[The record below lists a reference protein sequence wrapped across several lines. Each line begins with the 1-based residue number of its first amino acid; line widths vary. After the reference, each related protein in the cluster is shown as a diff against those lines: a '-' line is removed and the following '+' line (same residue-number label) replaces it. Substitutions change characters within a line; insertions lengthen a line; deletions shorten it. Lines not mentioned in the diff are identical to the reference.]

1 MKKFYVAVLFIIL
14 SQLIIAQ
21 NPNFEWVK
29 QMGGYLTNTGRSIT
43 TDAVGNVYTTGWFNG
58 TADFDPGVG
67 TANLSSASTGYYD
80 IFIQKLNSNGNFLWA
95 KKMGGTNHDMGR
107 SITTDAGGNV
117 YTTGRFMG
125 TADFDPGAGTAN
137 LTSAGGDDIFIQ
149 KLDGAGNLLWVKQ
162 MGGISIDV
170 GTSITTDAGGNVY
183 TTGSFTFTVDFD
195 PGVGTANLTSAGG
208 YDIFIQK
215 LDSGGNLLWV
225 KQMGGTSTNQ
235 GQSITTDACGNVYTI
250 GVFQGTA
257 DFDPGMGTVNLT
269 SAGGRDIFIQ
279 KLDSAGN
286 LLWAKRMGGTSIDY
300 GYSIT
305 TDACGNV
312 YTTGY
317 FHGTVDFDPGAG
329 TFNLISTNSYDI
341 FIQKLDSAGNFL
353 WVKQMGGTYND
364 YGHSIT
370 TDAGG
375 NVYTT
380 GRFEGTANFDPGAG
394 TTNLTSAGNE
404 DIFIQKLDS
413 AGNFLW
419 AKQMGGTSDDR
430 GYSITTNAGGNIYTT
445 GFFKGTVDF
454 DPGNGITNLTSAG
467 NEDIFIQKLSQCIP
481 SAGTDVVT
489 ACDSYTWIDSITYI
503 ASNNTATHTLTNA
516 GGCDSV
522 VTLNL
527 TINNSSS
534 GSETVSACDSYFWPT
549 DSNTYIASGIYNDTI
564 TNIVGCDSVI
574 TLNLTIN
581 NSSFGSETV
590 SACDSYFW
598 PTDSNTYI
606 ASGIYN
612 DTITNAAGCDS
623 VVTLNLTIITI
634 DNTVSKNGVTLTA
647 NEVGANYQWL
657 DCNNSY
663 SVISGATN
671 QSFTPTS
678 NGNYAVEITK
688 NSCVDTSNCYSITNI
703 GIIENSF
710 GDKLVFYPNPT
721 SGIVNLEF
729 GSNYKNVQIII
740 RNSEGKLVKHQEF
753 KKEQKISIEIEGSKG
768 IYLIEVISAD
778 KKAIIKVV
786 KQ

>member
-1 MKKFYVAVLFIIL
+1 MKNLYAAVLFLIL
-14 SQLIIAQ
+14 SQLTIAQ
-21 NPNFEWVK
+21 NPNFEWAK
-29 QMGGYLTNTGRSIT
+29 QMGGTSWDVGYSIT
-43 TDAVGNVYTTGWFNG
+43 TDACGNVYTTGYFNG
-58 TADFDPGVG
+58 TADFDPGAG
-67 TANLSSASTGYYD
+67 TTNLTSAGQND
-80 IFIQKLNSNGNFLWA
+80 IFIQKLDTAGNLLWA
-95 KKMGGTNHDMGR
+95 KQMGGTFNDYGY
-107 SITTDAGGNV
+107 SITTDANGNVYTTGYFMDTIDFDPGTGTFNLTSAGWWDIFIQKLDSAGNLLWAKQMGGTSHDYGHSIATDAGGNV
-117 YTTGRFMG
+117 YTTGLFSG
-125 TADFDPGAGTAN
+125 TADFDPGT
-137 LTSAGGDDIFIQ
+137 
-149 KLDGAGNLLWVKQ
+149 
-162 MGGISIDV
+162 
-170 GTSITTDAGGNVY
+170 
-183 TTGSFTFTVDFD
+183 
-195 PGVGTANLTSAGG
+195 GTANLTSAGG

-215 LDSGGNLLWV
+215 LDTSGNLIWVKQMGGNLDDYGRSISIDASSNVYTTGLFMGTSDFDPGTGIVNLTSAGYNDIFIQKLDTAGNLLWV
-225 KQMGGTSTNQ
+225 KQMGGTSSEC
-235 GQSITTDACGNVYTI
+235 GRSI
-250 GVFQGTA
+250 
-257 DFDPGMGTVNLT
+257 
-269 SAGGRDIFIQ
+269 
-279 KLDSAGN
+279 
-286 LLWAKRMGGTSIDY
+286 SIDA
-300 GYSIT
+300 SS
-305 TDACGNV
+305 NV
-312 YTTGY
+312 YTTGW
-317 FHGTVDFDPGAG
+317 FTGTSDFDPGAG

-341 FIQKLDSAGNFL
+341 FIQKLDSGGNLL
-353 WVKQMGGTYND
+353 WVKQMGGTSND

-380 GRFEGTANFDPGAG
+380 GRFEGTANFDPGTG
-394 TTNLTSAGNE
+394 TVNLTSAGSD

-413 AGNFLW
+413 NGIFLW
-419 AKQMGGTSDDR
+419 VKQMGGNSDDF
-430 GYSITTNAGGNIYTT
+430 GNSITTNAGGNIYTT
-445 GFFKGTVDF
+445 GFFRGTADF

-481 SAGTDVVT
+481 STGTDIIT
-489 ACDSYTWIDSITYI
+489 ACFSYTWIDSITYI
-503 ASNNTATHTLTNA
+503 ASNNIATHTL
-516 GGCDSV
+516 
-522 VTLNL
+522 
-527 TINNSSS
+527 
-534 GSETVSACDSYFWPT
+534 
-549 DSNTYIASGIYNDTI
+549 SNTA
-564 TNIVGCDSVI
+564 GCDSVI

-612 DTITNAAGCDS
+612 DTITNVAGCDS

-634 DNTVSKNGVTLTA
+634 DNSVSKNGITLTA

-663 SVISGATN
+663 SVISGANN

-678 NGNYAVEITK
+678 IGNYAVEITK

-753 KKEQKISIEIEGSKG
+753 KKEQNISIEIEGSKG